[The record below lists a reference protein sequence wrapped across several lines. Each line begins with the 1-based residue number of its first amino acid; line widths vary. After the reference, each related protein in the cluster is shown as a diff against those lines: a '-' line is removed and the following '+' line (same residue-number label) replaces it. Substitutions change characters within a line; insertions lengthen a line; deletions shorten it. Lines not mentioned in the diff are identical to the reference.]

1 MLLPRALAV
10 PGGGRVAHVSAG
22 YTHTVLRDE
31 GGRVFTLGQNENGQ
45 LALGGTPE
53 AAGTAMRCVLCAC
66 RPKKSAM
73 IPDSGRRPDR
83 ANNR

>member
-1 MLLPRALAV
+1 M
-10 PGGGRVAHVSAG
+10 SAG

-53 AAGTAMRCVLCAC
+53 AAGTAMRCVLCA
-66 RPKKSAM
+66 PAEEISH
-73 IPDSGRRPDR
+73 DS
-83 ANNR
+83 